1 MVGTIVLFL
10 LLFTITLVCIVYA
23 KADTLES
30 YEHKREL
37 LELQKQFY
45 SLKSQYNQDNIGVP
59 FNTKGMIKF
68 NNRTKQWDKV

>member
-1 MVGTIVLFL
+1 MVGTIVLFS
-10 LLFTITLVCIVYA
+10 LLFSIVTVCIVYA
-23 KADTLES
+23 KKDTLES
-30 YEHKREL
+30 IEHRREL

-45 SLKSQYNQDNIGVP
+45 SLKKQYNESTGIP